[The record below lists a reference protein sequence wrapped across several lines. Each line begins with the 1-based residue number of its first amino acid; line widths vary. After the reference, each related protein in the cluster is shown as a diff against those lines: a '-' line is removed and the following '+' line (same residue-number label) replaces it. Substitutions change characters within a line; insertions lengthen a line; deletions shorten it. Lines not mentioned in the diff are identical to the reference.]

1 MSASGR
7 TRALTAPSAS
17 PPLNFVIRRMS
28 NGRPAT
34 ATEPPTSYFWR
45 MPRRRPAI
53 ALRAGCIRPAPGKA
67 IRLQHSHS
75 VVRKRRRC
83 RSMKDQ
89 YGVAEIESVLPCQDC
104 GRHAVFMA
112 AVASGKRPK
121 LPYLRCCQCGRVR
134 RDLRDAALLIDVN
147 RISHLA
153 TAGQSG
159 ARANLAGASLRDGRL
174 HSKADCKDCGVS
186 QSASRKGRTNDFG
199 ARRLCVFSM

>member
-1 MSASGR
+1 
-7 TRALTAPSAS
+7 
-17 PPLNFVIRRMS
+17 
-28 NGRPAT
+28 
-34 ATEPPTSYFWR
+34 

-104 GRHAVFMA
+104 GCHAVFMA

-134 RDLRDAALLIDVN
+134 RDLRDTALLIDVN

-159 ARANLAGASLRDGRL
+159 REPIWPEQACEMGDYTAKQIVRTAASHQVLRVKAGQTISVRDVYACSRCESCSISAMAPGSSETEPIRIEESL
-174 HSKADCKDCGVS
+174 
-186 QSASRKGRTNDFG
+186 
-199 ARRLCVFSM
+199 